1 MCVSVSDCFFSVCE
15 SVLIVPVRVG
25 FLCWCVLFPV
35 GEKEFCVLVSV
46 CFLCQWQVSW
56 NECLSTCNHGD
67 FIICCM

>member
-1 MCVSVSDCFFSVCE
+1 MFWLDCDFSVLSVLLSVCLSVSECFFSVCE

-46 CFLCQWQVSW
+46 CFLCQWQVS
-56 NECLSTCNHGD
+56 
-67 FIICCM
+67 